1 MTLSAVATLKEYLVE
16 DALLP
21 VVAQSPQLCT
31 TLLINTLCRAF
42 ARCATLQPLSEPDWP
57 VWTKAIINEGNFP
70 ATQLLRPEKQ
80 TGCILLQDHFSL
92 PKAEVLRHYKR
103 AFHGELMTHQTIY
116 ESYFADNNVPGFI
129 RDTLWA
135 RGQLEDL
142 LRALEAL
149 QNPDQ
154 TARRDGGPGTI
165 VPIRKSK
172 PS

>member
-1 MTLSAVATLKEYLVE
+1 MTLSAVATLEEYRVE

-21 VVAQSPQLCT
+21 VIAQSPQLCT
-31 TLLINTLCRAF
+31 TLLINTLRRAF
-42 ARCATLQPLSEPDWP
+42 ARCTTLQPLSEPDWP
-57 VWTKAIINEGNFP
+57 VWTNATINEVNFP
-70 ATQLLRPEKQ
+70 ATHLLRPEKQ
-80 TGCILLQDHFSL
+80 IGCILLQDYVST

-116 ESYFADNNVPGFI
+116 EAYFADNNVPGFI

-142 LRALEAL
+142 LRALETL
-149 QNPDQ
+149 QNSDQ
-154 TARRDGGPGTI
+154 TARRGGGPETI
-165 VPIRKSK
+165 VPIRRSK